1 EALTAT
7 RTREAWGQKI
17 QEGNYAYTYTPLGIR
32 SGSESVEH
40 EHTIKVPIT
49 LRGQKIGVIS
59 LTHKDETPWSEM
71 DKDMI
76 NEVAY
81 QAGLAIDN
89 VRLVEDATQRARQ
102 EQLVGELAARFSQT
116 MDIDSLLQTAARELG
131 QIPDVTEV
139 SVYLG
144 EIPGQAPEKRRPR

>member
-1 EALTAT
+1 
-7 RTREAWGQKI
+7 
-17 QEGNYAYTYTPLGIR
+17 
-32 SGSESVEH
+32 
-40 EHTIKVPIT
+40 
-49 LRGQKIGVIS
+49 
-59 LTHKDETPWSEM
+59 M
-71 DKDMI
+71 DKNMI

-81 QAGLAIDN
+81 QTELAIDN
-89 VRLVEDATQRARQ
+89 VRLVEEATQRARQ

-144 EIPGQAPEKRRPR
+144 EIPGQTPEKRRPR